1 MLLGGIRSIRYW
13 IAGVI
18 IEGEL
23 RNLISARAIFSIAE
37 TRMIR
42 IELNDVVAAANC
54 LIQIAGDGT
63 SVDVIRENCLPGCWF
78 CFCSHSRGSC
88 QKLNRPTI
96 LHSEGPMAGFKNL
109 FASLSRSSRDSSSP
123 DRPSQRRADS
133 NSSD

>member
-63 SVDVIRENCLPGCWF
+63 SVDVIREN
-78 CFCSHSRGSC
+78 
-88 QKLNRPTI
+88 
-96 LHSEGPMAGFKNL
+96 
-109 FASLSRSSRDSSSP
+109 
-123 DRPSQRRADS
+123 
-133 NSSD
+133 

>member
-1 MLLGGIRSIRYW
+1 MLLRCIGSVRYW
-13 IAGVI
+13 VAGVI

-23 RNLISARAIFSIAE
+23 GNLISTCAIFSIAKS
-37 TRMIR
+37 RMIR
-42 IELNDVVAAANC
+42 IELNYVVAAANC

-78 CFCSHSRGSC
+78 CFCGHSRGSC

-109 FASLSRSSRDSSSP
+109 FANLSRSSRDSPSP
-123 DRPSQRRADS
+123 DRPPSGERTVGPV
-133 NSSD
+133 